1 MLKKDF
7 YCSIIKKYKNLNLK
21 KKGMSVRMEF
31 FDKLGKKASEAY
43 KFTADKTGK
52 LAKETKLKFKMS
64 ELKSQIEDLYVEIG
78 KKVYEKHIREEE
90 ICIKKDLE
98 EQCTKIDVLA
108 QEIESLQN
116 ETLELKD
123 KKQCPKCYKEVDK
136 DDNYCK
142 NCGEKLEKQ
151 EKEDK
156 QEKDVK
162 EVEILEDI
170 ENTNVEDDDGIEK
183 SEAEKL
189 ENELN
194 ENKIDNEDSNN
205 EEKLDNQ
212 IDINELQEEN
222 QEKTNL
228 EKTVEVESHVDIEAD
243 EAENK

>member
-1 MLKKDF
+1 MD
-7 YCSIIKKYKNLNLK
+7 
-21 KKGMSVRMEF
+21 F